1 MPGAKK
7 NQQKR
12 EQSRLTEIASGEG
25 FVMQP
30 RLFSSWP
37 MGTISGFFEIKVQTA
52 SPTEAMMV
60 YTRRKEICFMV
71 EMNEG
76 QNLPALH
83 AKIAAYPAYNGRKAY
98 FFAKHVDQGEL
109 FVSGLQMFARD
120 W

>member
-12 EQSRLTEIASGEG
+12 EQSEAALELQRLTEIANGEG

-52 SPTEAMMV
+52 SATEAMMV
-60 YTRRKEICFMV
+60 YTRHKEICFMV

-83 AKIAAYPAYNGRKAY
+83 AKIG
-98 FFAKHVDQGEL
+98 
-109 FVSGLQMFARD
+109 VSCL
-120 W
+120 